1 MGFFDAAAQDDADS
15 PEGGDGADDRESLS
29 RIEAGGIPVDAERRL
44 QGLGQDGSLFTS
56 ALSVNEFA
64 LLGRLGTRPLA
75 QVMGASVHQVGW
87 QYLPIP
93 SGYQS
98 SSSFSIAGTT
108 LGGGLNGTIVC
119 ELQVV
124 TQAWNQARR
133 RALDR
138 LAEEARVVGA
148 DAVLG
153 VRLERGEHDWAS
165 GSVDYLISGTA
176 VRFPGTEPPS
186 WPLLTDVSVQDYWS
200 LYQAGYDSLGM
211 LATTAV
217 VFVSPSTGT
226 RMRRAATVTQ
236 NQELEEVTKGVF
248 TARDTARARLL
259 GQARDVYAGGVVG
272 MAFEQT
278 MREESLKFEGYGQ
291 RGSRSQG
298 FGRQFGN
305 VGTGWGG
312 GAFNPATNTYDSG
325 AADIPERSGY
335 VITFHAAGT
344 AIRLGATVPRHPPET
359 VMRLEGVA

>member
-1 MGFFDAAAQDDADS
+1 MGFFDAAGQDDAD
-15 PEGGDGADDRESLS
+15 PGQGDDGADERESLA
-29 RIEAGGIPVDAERRL
+29 RIEAGGIPADAERRL
-44 QGLGQDGSLFTS
+44 QGLGHEGSLFTS

-75 QVMGASVHQVGW
+75 QVMGASVHHVGW
-87 QYLPIP
+87 QYLPLP
-93 SGYQS
+93 AGYQS
-98 SSSFSIAGTT
+98 SPSLSIGGAT
-108 LGGGLNGTIVC
+108 LGGGLNDTIVS
-119 ELQVV
+119 ELAMI

-138 LAEEARVVGA
+138 LTEEARIVGA

-176 VRFPGTEPPS
+176 VRFPGTEPPN
-186 WPLLTDVSVQDYWS
+186 WPLLTDVSVQDYWA
-200 LYQAGYDSLGM
+200 LYQAGYDSLG
-211 LATTAV
+211 LVATSAV

-226 RMRRAATVTQ
+226 RLRRAATVTK
-236 NQELEEVTKGVF
+236 NQELEEITRGVF

-259 GQARDVYAGGVVG
+259 GQARDASADGVVG

-278 MREESLKFEGYGQ
+278 MREESFKFEGYGL
-291 RGSRSQG
+291 RGSG
-298 FGRQFGN
+298 AGR
-305 VGTGWGG
+305 
-312 GAFNPATNTYDSG
+312 FNPMTNTYDSG

-344 AIRLGATVPRHPPET
+344 AVRLGVNEPRYPPET
-359 VMRLEGVA
+359 VMRLEGVT